1 MGIPIFGQEVPLLG
15 DEPKKRAEK
24 CLEQIQQ
31 ILKRYNCALIPVI
44 TIAGT
49 KIVAAMDVVAKPPK
63 IPKIPG
69 RTDN

>member
-1 MGIPIFGQEVPLLG
+1 MGIPIIGQEIPLLG

-24 CLEQIQQ
+24 CLQQIQQ
-31 ILKRYNCALIPVI
+31 ILERYNCALIPVI

-49 KIVAAMDVVAKPPK
+49 KIIAAMDVAAKPQ
-63 IPKIPG
+63 KIPG